1 MLSERAGFAALLR
14 LSSSACAASDPV
26 GQGSESMNIRTGMVT
41 TLVVALGLAASG
53 PASASLAA
61 PAPPVPVLH
70 WRPCHH
76 GFQCATARVP
86 LDYRHPD
93 GAKISIAVIR
103 HLATGP
109 AHRLGSLFINGGGP
123 GPQVDGLA
131 ASYQAI
137 PAALRASYDIITF
150 DPRGFGA
157 STPIQCFRTRAAE
170 NHLLRRLPD
179 VSSYPH
185 TAHQISRSERT
196 WAAFGAHCARRAGP
210 LLYHDSTADVAH
222 DMNLLRQAVGD
233 SVLNCAGLSY
243 GTGLGA
249 TYANLFPGTTGHM
262 ALDGNLNP
270 VAWTRPSGGLPT
282 WLRTGRDVADAAVLR
297 DFLDLCGQAATAACA
312 FSAGTPAATR
322 AKFGRLLHRL
332 HRHPVTIGTPP
343 QTYTAFAAAN
353 SVPVDTVS
361 QWQDGA
367 QLLQRLWVASSAP
380 GGTAASAATAAR
392 TGHTSAAAA
401 PAARY
406 AGPEQ
411 ELASTCADSPNP
423 RDGRAYPA
431 AAKLALARSG
441 LVGPPLAW
449 QTEPCAAW
457 PTAAAQDRYAGPW
470 NRPTAST
477 ILVMGN
483 TGDPITSYQSSVAM
497 SRDLA
502 RARLLTIR
510 GYGHTEFDNP
520 STCATNYEVSYL
532 LTGKL
537 PPVGT
542 SCRQNAVPFPS
553 PATK

>member
-1 MLSERAGFAALLR
+1 
-14 LSSSACAASDPV
+14 V
-26 GQGSESMNIRTGMVT
+26 NIKTAIVT
-41 TLVVALGLAASG
+41 TLAAAMGLAAFALA
-53 PASASLAA
+53 PASLAA
-61 PAPPVPVLH
+61 PAPPVLVLD
-70 WRPCHH
+70 WGSCHG

-103 HLATGP
+103 HLATDP

-123 GPQVDGLA
+123 GVQDDGLVS
-131 ASYQAI
+131 SYQVI

-157 STPIQCFRTRAAE
+157 STPIQCFPTRAAE
-170 NHLLRRLPD
+170 NILLAPINGY
-179 VSSYPH
+179 YPAG
-185 TAHQISRSERT
+185 AHQISVWERT
-196 WAAFGAHCARRAGP
+196 WAAFDAHCARNAGP
-210 LLYHDSTADVAH
+210 VLYHDSTADVAR

-233 SVLNCAGLSY
+233 PVLNYAGLSY

-249 TYANLFPGTTGHM
+249 SYANLFPGTTGHM
-262 ALDGNLNP
+262 VLDGNLDP
-270 VAWTRPSGGLPT
+270 VAWTRQYGGLPT
-282 WLRTGRDVADAAVLR
+282 WLRTGRDQATAAVLR
-297 DFLDLCGQAATAACA
+297 DFLDLCGQASTAACA

-322 AKFGRLLHRL
+322 AKFATLLHRL
-332 HRHPVTIGTPP
+332 HQRPVTIGTPP
-343 QTYTAFAAAN
+343 QTYTAVAAAN
-353 SVPVDTVS
+353 FVPVGTVS
-361 QWQDGA
+361 QWQGGA
-367 QLLQRLWVASSAP
+367 KLLQQLWVASA
-380 GGTAASAATAAR
+380 TTASAAAAAAR
-392 TGHTSAAAA
+392 TGHTSAAAT

-411 ELASTCADSPNP
+411 EIATTCGDSPNP
-423 RDGRAYPA
+423 RDPRAYPA
-431 AAKLALARSG
+431 AARLALRRSG

-449 QTEPCAAW
+449 QTEMCAAW
-457 PTAAAQDRYAGPW
+457 PAAAAQDRYAGPW

-483 TGDPITSYQSSVAM
+483 TGDPITPYQSSVAM

-502 RARLLTIR
+502 KARLLTIR
-510 GYGHTEFDNP
+510 GYGHTEYMNP

-537 PPVGT
+537 PPAGT
-542 SCRQNAVPFPS
+542 SCPQNAVPFPS